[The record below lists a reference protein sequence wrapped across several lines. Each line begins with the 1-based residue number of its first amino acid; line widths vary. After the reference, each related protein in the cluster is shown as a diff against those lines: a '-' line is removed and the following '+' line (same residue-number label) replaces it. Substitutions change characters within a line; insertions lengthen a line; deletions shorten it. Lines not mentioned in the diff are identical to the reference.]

1 MRWSENTSIVTV
13 PPTSRKVFSTP
24 CAGGAVDVVEV
35 DEVDEVEEP
44 LDGPVVD
51 VAEVPDVPEV
61 PDVTDVAP
69 GRLVDGEESVTDPGV
84 APGEVG
90 RFAAVASVVVAAE
103 SRAGGSSVTLP
114 RTAPT
119 AAVAMRTLMTV
130 PASHATTT
138 PALLVISPSWP
149 TPAGWGISLG

>member
-13 PPTSRKVFSTP
+13 PPTSRNVFSTP
-24 CAGGAVDVVEV
+24 CAGGAVVE
-35 DEVDEVEEP
+35 EVEEP

-51 VAEVPDVPEV
+51 VADVPDVPEV
-61 PDVTDVAP
+61 TDVAP
-69 GRLVDGEESVTDPGV
+69 FARVVDGEESAADPGV

-90 RFAAVASVVVAAE
+90 RFGAVVSMVLDAAAVLAAE

-119 AAVAMRTLMTV
+119 AAVAMRTLMRV
-130 PASHATTT
+130 PASHARTT

-149 TPAGWGISLG
+149 FPAGWGISLG